1 MSNAL
6 HVNPLYAEAM
16 HGPIEAPAH
25 YVGNAHCSQ
34 VRNHPIKYNYRL
46 HLPIKQNYRLHL
58 PIKQNYRLHLPIKP
72 STDSFARLLA
82 GDDAEQSQHLL
93 RDDGGAGRGYR
104 CGKLNA
110 FLGPFLFTKTIDLPR
125 QARDKRKYISEKVF
139 SAGNLTHTYEQLS
152 IWQDT
157 LVVLAADNG
166 GHVGSSGNNAPLRG
180 EKSTNFVRHATAN
193 CILIAQFPTETHS
206 EQGRFAE
213 RNALKT
219 IGKVQNLGDYDY
231 AKRSKTS
238 PSTLHSNYAR

>member
-1 MSNAL
+1 
-6 HVNPLYAEAM
+6 M

-46 HLPIKQNYRLHL
+46 HLPIKLSTAS
-58 PIKQNYRLHLPIKP
+58 PDKTNYRLHLPIKP

-125 QARDKRKYISEKVF
+125 QARDKRTYRKRDKKAF

-180 EKSTNFVRHATAN
+180 EKSTNFVRHTTAN
-193 CILIAQFPTETHS
+193 FILIAQFPTETHS

-213 RNALKT
+213 RNALQT
-219 IGKVQNLGDYDY
+219 IGKVQNLGDSDD
-231 AKRSKTS
+231 ANRSKTS